1 MTESSFCSAAC
12 TSASLKGFAL
22 GALALVLSAC
32 AGGGSPFETARV
44 NYAAGS
50 ELGRALSSREV
61 DALAAAFVPA
71 ISNGASGKSAVWSSG
86 SYSGSVTPG
95 EYFVAN
101 LKPDP
106 AMLLPV
112 EGRIEF
118 NDPLQTERGLFVLKG
133 DANLRAGPSM
143 EARVIT
149 KLDGGTPAD
158 GVGKTV
164 GKPWMLVAINGV
176 VRGYVHESLIVKA
189 PGSELE
195 LAGGPT
201 RRAQFCRAFSQTLT
215 LFAQTDHWQ
224 GVACDRGEGWRL
236 EPAPVPA
243 PSM

>member
-1 MTESSFCSAAC
+1 MTESSYCNA
-12 TSASLKGFAL
+12 ASLKGFVL
-22 GALALVLSAC
+22 GAIALTMSAC

-50 ELGRALSSREV
+50 DLGRQLSSREI
-61 DALAAAFVPA
+61 DALSSAFVPA
-71 ISNGASGKSAVWSSG
+71 ITGEASGKAVVWSSG

-106 AMLLPV
+106 ATLLPV
-112 EGRIEF
+112 AGRIEF
-118 NDPLQTERGLFVLKG
+118 NDALQTERGLFVLKG
-133 DANLRAGPSM
+133 DANLRTGPSM
-143 EARVIT
+143 DASVVT
-149 KLDGGTPAD
+149 KLDGGTSVD
-158 GVGKTV
+158 GVGKVV

-176 VRGYVHESLIVKA
+176 VRGYIHESLLVKA

-201 RRAQFCRAFSQTLT
+201 RRAQFCRGFSQTLT

-224 GVACDRGEGWRL
+224 GVVCDRGEGWRL
-236 EPAPVPA
+236 EPAAVPA